1 MTEPSQPDTMSP
13 PADLIL
19 DRIPPAGE
27 ESHVHPEAALQALIT
42 ERHHRIQVAAYYLA
56 ERRGF
61 VPGHELDDW
70 LAAEDAIDMEDAGR
84 AAED

>member
-1 MTEPSQPDTMSP
+1 MTDRSL
-13 PADLIL
+13 PADFVL
-19 DRIPPAGE
+19 DRAPRPAE
-27 ESHVHPEAALQALIT
+27 EPHLHPETKLQLLMA
-42 ERHHRIQVAAYYLA
+42 ERHKRIEVAAYFLA

-61 VPGHELDDW
+61 APGHALDDW